1 MLYYTACSLALAGDK
16 ERAFQ
21 FLNMAIG
28 AGWREIACM
37 NSDSAL
43 KSLHDDPRWRKVI
56 EASEKQDRFYKQV
69 NNEWTEWA
77 NDVPLDRKSER
88 R

>member
-1 MLYYTACSLALAGDK
+1 
-16 ERAFQ
+16 
-21 FLNMAIG
+21 
-28 AGWREIACM
+28 M

-43 KSLHDDPRWRKVI
+43 KSLHDDLRWRKVI

-77 NDVPLDRKSER
+77 NDVPLDRKSEK
-88 R
+88 